1 MPRQP
6 LPAADLRLGGEV
18 GDAKVERL
26 LESTCRLGEGEGAFC
41 LGRRLERVLDRAAV
55 PCDRSGGAEVER
67 ELVDDPV
74 APTLGHRLQ
83 RLAHAQV
90 QRRCAERAQ
99 ALVDRSAQQLV
110 ADAVHG
116 CRVADL
122 VEHPGVQAL
131 VERAE
136 QRLVVHPR
144 RRAQNRERDAAGTHG
159 DQLQEL
165 AQRGRQA
172 G

>member
-6 LPAADLRLGGEV
+6 LPTADLRLGGEV
-18 GDAKVERL
+18 GDAKGERL

-55 PCDRSGGAEVER
+55 PRDRSGSAEVER

-74 APTLGHRLQ
+74 APALGHRLQ

-99 ALVDRSAQQLV
+99 ALVDRSA
-110 ADAVHG
+110 
-116 CRVADL
+116 
-122 VEHPGVQAL
+122 
-131 VERAE
+131 
-136 QRLVVHPR
+136 
-144 RRAQNRERDAAGTHG
+144 
-159 DQLQEL
+159 
-165 AQRGRQA
+165 
-172 G
+172 